1 MEQLII
7 KKWEYQNLYNMQ
19 NALLL
24 LAVAADLKI
33 DMKGKS
39 YLETLNFVTLL
50 WLSLECALKITGTE
64 YEILTNMNMMLDY
77 ENGVRGGITTVL
89 CHFTKTQNKYVNDY
103 DKQKKAHIFHILIL
117 TTNMDTLYQQNFL
130 TRARIMLRYINI
142 YNGLLG
148 LILKNKGMRVV

>member
-1 MEQLII
+1 
-7 KKWEYQNLYNMQ
+7 MQ

-24 LAVAADLKI
+24 LAVVADLKI

-64 YEILTNMNMMLDY
+64 YEILTNMKMMLDY
-77 ENGVRGGITTVL
+77 ENGVRGGITRVL
-89 CHFTKTQNKYVNDY
+89 RHFTKTQNKYVHDY
-103 DKQKKAHIFHILIL
+103 DKSKESTHIPFHILIL
-117 TTNMDTLYQQNFL
+117 ITNMDTLYQQNFL
-130 TRARIMLRYINI
+130 TRARIMLRYVNI

-148 LILKNKGMRVV
+148 LILKNKGMRAV